1 MMLEQRR
8 RHPSLDSRV
17 GRWLAI
23 AGWMALIFFFSSQ
36 PQLPSAP
43 DPWADLIFK
52 KGAHFTV
59 YAVLAVLFRRG
70 LPPSRWS
77 WALSLVLTVLYA
89 ASDEWHQS
97 FVPGRHPQLTDVLI
111 DVCGA
116 TTGLWI
122 FWRIERRAQEV
133 ALRAGEPTLPPTIG
147 DS

>member
-1 MMLEQRR
+1 MLEQRR
-8 RHPSLDSRV
+8 LLPIFDSPRA
-17 GRWLAI
+17 RWLAV
-23 AGWMALIFFFSSQ
+23 AGWMALIFFLSSQ

-70 LPPSRWS
+70 LPPSRWI
-77 WALSLVLTVLYA
+77 WALSWVLTLLYA

>member
-1 MMLEQRR
+1 MSEPRR
-8 RHPSLDSRV
+8 PHPVLDSRTA
-17 GRWLAI
+17 RWLMI
-23 AGWMALIFFFSSQ
+23 AGWMALIFFLSSQ

-59 YAVLAVLFRRG
+59 YAVLAVLFRRA
-70 LPPSRWS
+70 LPPSRWIWAQS
-77 WALSLVLTVLYA
+77 WMFTVLYA

-111 DVCGA
+111 DLCGA
-116 TTGLWI
+116 TTGLLI
-122 FWRIERRAQEV
+122 FWWRQRRAQVSAAHTGEL
-133 ALRAGEPTLPPTIG
+133 AIPQTRA

>member
-1 MMLEQRR
+1 MIEQRQL
-8 RHPSLDSRV
+8 HPVFDSRLA
-17 GRWLAI
+17 RWLAV
-23 AGWMALIFFFSSQ
+23 AGWMALIFFLSSQ
-36 PQLPSAP
+36 PQLPSPP
-43 DPWADLIFK
+43 DPLADLIFK

-59 YAVLAVLFRRG
+59 YAVLAVLFRRA
-70 LPPSRWS
+70 LPPSRWI
-77 WALSLVLTVLYA
+77 WALSWMFTVLYA
-89 ASDEWHQS
+89 SSDEWHQS

-133 ALRAGEPTLPPTIG
+133 ALRASEPTLPPTIG